1 LRYSFILPWRI
12 SVENSLAE
20 SHGVRQ
26 PCGVN
31 KLFFPEILST
41 AFFFKKTNLSQPKN
55 GSGLIALWYFIYG
68 FFRVDITKSYARL
81 LRITQSQCHGEI
93 MLRTSLGPLC
103 LIISGAL
110 ATTALADEVLLD
122 DGSLL
127 KGTIQQIADGK
138 LVIDTAFA
146 DAITI
151 DFQRVERISTDKK
164 FMIELD
170 SADRIVGQI
179 AVDET
184 GQHQL
189 TGTSFGNVA
198 LDPNRINSMWDTG
211 AKQPQTLAMQQ
222 EVEEMKTAYESEIQT
237 LRQQQFELENP
248 WTGNIAIGMQG
259 ASGNTD
265 RFAATG
271 RGELYRTTDA
281 ERMAM
286 YLEINYAKEND
297 EQTQNEKL
305 AGISLERDITDMYY
319 ARGSA
324 DFEIDDFENLDL
336 RAITTASLGRF
347 FIRDPGLVFKGFAGV
362 GYRFESYSD
371 GTNEKDPT
379 AVFGYEVNYKLN
391 NRMRLFHDTTYFPSF
406 SSPGTNY
413 LLTTNFGGELPI
425 TNDEAWKLRASLRS
439 QYNSRPQDDAK
450 NTDTSYRLNL
460 VYDWQ

>member
-1 LRYSFILPWRI
+1 
-12 SVENSLAE
+12 
-20 SHGVRQ
+20 
-26 PCGVN
+26 
-31 KLFFPEILST
+31 
-41 AFFFKKTNLSQPKN
+41 
-55 GSGLIALWYFIYG
+55 
-68 FFRVDITKSYARL
+68 
-81 LRITQSQCHGEI
+81 
-93 MLRTSLGPLC
+93 MLRNSLGPLC
-103 LIISGAL
+103 LLISGAL
-110 ATTALADEVLLD
+110 ATTAQADEVLLD

-127 KGTIQQIADGK
+127 KGTIQKIADGK

-146 DAITI
+146 DAIII
-151 DFQRVERISTDKK
+151 DYQRVERLTTDKK

-198 LDPNRINSMWDTG
+198 LDPNRINSMWEAG
-211 AKQPQTLAMQQ
+211 ASQPQTVAMQEEYELKISELEQ
-222 EVEEMKTAYESEIQT
+222 EKQQQAEQMQSEYESEIQT

-248 WTGNIAIGMQG
+248 WTGNIAIGLQG

-265 RFAATG
+265 RQAATG

-286 YLEINYAKEND
+286 YFEINYAKEND

-305 AGISLERDITDMYY
+305 AGISLERDMSEMYY
-319 ARGSA
+319 VRGSA
-324 DFEIDDFENLDL
+324 DFEIDDFEELDL
-336 RAITTASLGRF
+336 RAISTVSLGRF
-347 FIRDPGLVFKGFAGV
+347 FIRDPGLVFKGFAGL

-379 AVFGYEVNYKLN
+379 GVLGYEVDYKLN
-391 NRMRLFHDTTYFPSF
+391 NRMRLFHDTTYYPSF
-406 SSPGTNY
+406 SSPGSNY
-413 LLTTNFGGELPI
+413 LLVTNFGGELPI

-439 QYNSRPQDDAK
+439 QYNSQPQADAK